1 MDDIILRVK
10 DICKYYPG
18 VKALDGVNFEVKRG
32 EVHAICGENGAG
44 KSTFIKILTGANE
57 PTSGTIEFN
66 GKEYTTYEA
75 TQRMRQLETLM
86 RKERLD
92 VHLLKKAG
100 AENEQ
105 VKEARAK
112 YRKTSAEYRE
122 FTEAMGMK
130 EQRERVTVDG
140 LGRV

>member
-1 MDDIILRVK
+1 MSAEEYPDFVK
-10 DICKYYPG
+10 TTGYG
-18 VKALDGVNFEVKRG
+18 VDPLGL
-32 EVHAICGENGAG
+32 CGINC
-44 KSTFIKILTGANE
+44 
-57 PTSGTIEFN
+57 
-66 GKEYTTYEA
+66 YQA

-105 VKEARAK
+105 VKEARAR

-130 EQRERVTVDG
+130 EQIERVTVDG